1 MSNKNFEDAKAVFD
15 KYDGSYYQMVRDGQY
30 EKYKTILERSSG
42 RSDASI
48 QKKFL
53 IFKEFLKQ

>member
-1 MSNKNFEDAKAVFD
+1 MQKKEDVYIAYCQK
-15 KYDGSYYQMVRDGQY
+15 QY
-30 EKYKTILERSSG
+30 EKYKTILEKSSG

-53 IFKEFLKQ
+53 ILEEFLKQ

>member
-1 MSNKNFEDAKAVFD
+1 MQKNEDDYIAYCQK
-15 KYDGSYYQMVRDGQY
+15 QY